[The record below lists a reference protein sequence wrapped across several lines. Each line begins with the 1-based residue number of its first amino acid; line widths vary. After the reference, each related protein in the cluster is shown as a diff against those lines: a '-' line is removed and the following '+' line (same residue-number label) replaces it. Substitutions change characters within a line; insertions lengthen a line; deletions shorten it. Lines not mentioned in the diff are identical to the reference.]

1 MSAALSR
8 WLHEHTADS
17 SISELGPH
25 LLALIPPGASFESDQ
40 WNVISWVL
48 RPGNGISRYLY
59 FDKIVHANLK
69 AACKIWIL
77 HGRMTRNLGEGSAQ
91 ARLTVVAILGEVLGA
106 RSFDTLKNEDFYAA
120 ERRIRKN
127 RAAAGAYGLCKVL
140 ATFAK
145 WLNLRTRSR
154 LSYVSGMKKP
164 AKHGRKGND
173 AGRHEK
179 LMPDEV
185 IRDLIAVNSRD
196 DISDIDRFYLQI
208 FTIDVGA
215 GFRVGELANL
225 PENCLIEHDG
235 ALQLLYFP
243 EKKGRPVP
251 KVVPPSLVPAIRAAV
266 SALKSST
273 EDLRKLAAQQRENE
287 PVDWLK
293 VSSNE
298 AAACYFTSKF
308 AHEWTADPANRL
320 INPDAVWHK
329 FKKKLIDAIGTL
341 EECGGNKSE
350 AGRRLGVTYMS
361 LERMLAEQRA
371 ARAGE
376 LRTMTCKGK
385 EIRSWNFDPRLINE
399 NQFKLRARTTTHK
412 LYPSVRAIIQDAR
425 EMQLRGEF
433 YPNPV
438 RDEGLEA
445 QFKRS
450 FALIRGPGGE
460 SYLEAHEALL
470 LRRRGRG
477 GNSRTSDFLAVT
489 VTDLARWLSRNDG
502 KTKISVFQRFGIVDP
517 RTGEIAKFTWHDVRH
532 WLNTQYQR
540 GGLSQQ
546 QIALIF
552 GRKDVGQNATY
563 DQTSSEE
570 RAERLRNAVR
580 DGVIVG
586 EISDTYSRLADIS
599 REQAE
604 EYLAGA
610 LRMINIMPHGLC
622 TLNWAMNPCPHYL
635 SCFTCGG
642 DSEENSGACEH
653 LIVDRNNSGHVA
665 EIRRLRSEAQVALKV
680 IPSESPMFSHYLRIF
695 SNTTLKLEQMG
706 LGVEVVAK

>member
-1 MSAALSR
+1 MSATLAC
-8 WLHEHTADS
+8 WLQEHTKDS
-17 SISELGPH
+17 SIGELGEH
-25 LLALIPPGASFESDQ
+25 LLALVPPGASFESDQ
-40 WNVISWVL
+40 WNAISWVL
-48 RPGNGISRYLY
+48 RPGNGIRRYLY
-59 FDKIVHANLK
+59 FDKIANADLK
-69 AACKIWIL
+69 VACKIWIL

-91 ARLTVVAILGEVLGA
+91 ARLTVVAILGEVLGV
-106 RSFDTLKNEDFYAA
+106 RPFDTLKNEDFYAA
-120 ERRIRKN
+120 ERRIKKSREP
-127 RAAAGAYGLCKVL
+127 AGAYGLCKVL
-140 ATFAK
+140 ATFAT

-154 LSYVSGMKKP
+154 LGYVSRIKKP

-173 AGRHEK
+173 AGRNEK

-185 IRDLIAVNSRD
+185 IRDLIAVNSRN
-196 DISDIDRFYLQI
+196 DISDYDRFYLQI

-225 PENCLIEHDG
+225 PENCLVEHDG

-251 KVVPPSLVPAIRAAV
+251 KVVPPSLVPAIRAAI
-266 SALKSST
+266 STLKAST
-273 EDLRKLAAQQRENE
+273 ADLRKLAAQQREDE
-287 PVDWLK
+287 PVDWFK
-293 VSSNE
+293 VSTSE
-298 AAACYFTSKF
+298 TAARYFASKF
-308 AHEWTADPANRL
+308 AHEWTANPANRL

-350 AGRRLGVTYMS
+350 ARRRLGVSGMS
-361 LERMLAEQRA
+361 LERMLTEQRA

-376 LRTMTCKGK
+376 LRMLTSKGE

-412 LYPSVRAIIQDAR
+412 LYPSVRAIIQDAKD
-425 EMQLRGEF
+425 MQLRGEF
-433 YPNPV
+433 YPNPA
-438 RDEGLEA
+438 RDEELET
-445 QFKRS
+445 QFRRS

-460 SYLEAHEALL
+460 TYLEAHEALL
-470 LRRRGRG
+470 LRKRGRG
-477 GNSRTSDFLAVT
+477 GDSRASDFLAVT
-489 VTDLARWLSRNDG
+489 TTDLARWLNRNDG
-502 KTKISVFQRFGIVDP
+502 RTKTSVFQRFGIVDP

-580 DGVIVG
+580 DGIIVG
-586 EISDTYSRLADIS
+586 EISETYSRLADIT

-642 DSEENSGACEH
+642 DREENSGACEH

-665 EIRRLRSEAQVALKV
+665 EIWRLRSEAQEALKV
-680 IPSESPMFSHYLRIF
+680 IPPESPMFHHYLRVF

-706 LGVEVVAK
+706 LGVEATSK